1 MTDLMWFVMSE
12 HTFVASYEK
21 TGLIIQQY
29 CLACILHVLVGHF
42 SAKQKQNFGN
52 RGAIEILLNIIK
64 SKLPTGLK
72 TFDYNLFMTS
82 KNETTKKFTNSRI

>member
-1 MTDLMWFVMSE
+1 MTNLLCFVMSE

-21 TGLIIQQY
+21 TGLEIQES
-29 CLACILHVLVGHF
+29 CLYVFHSLICHF
-42 SAKQKQNFGN
+42 SGKKKQIFGN

-72 TFDYNLFMTS
+72 IQTFLCIKIAI
-82 KNETTKKFTNSRI
+82 KN